1 MGLRGEGLGLG
12 VAGRVVGAWVS
23 SREKTCHVSPI
34 AMDSVCRAC
43 TWCGLGL
50 GLGLGLR
57 LGVEFRVSVCG
68 ACTMLSPRSSG
79 PEL

>member
-1 MGLRGEGLGLG
+1 MGLG

-34 AMDSVCRAC
+34 AIESVCRAC
-43 TWCGLGL
+43 TWFGLGL

-57 LGVEFRVSVCG
+57 LGVGFRVSVCG
-68 ACTMLSPRSSG
+68 ACTVLSPRSSG